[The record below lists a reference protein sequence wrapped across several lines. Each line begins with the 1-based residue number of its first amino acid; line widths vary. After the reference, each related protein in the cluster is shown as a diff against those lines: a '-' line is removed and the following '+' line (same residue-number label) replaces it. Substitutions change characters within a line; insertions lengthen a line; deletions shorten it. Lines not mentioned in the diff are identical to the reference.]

1 MPRDIQYWKRQVN
14 AARTDRANYEKDWQK
29 IIEVIDP
36 VYCAVEKYLFYDANK
51 AREIYDSRGIR
62 GHDGLVNALHSSL
75 FPLFAPHGMITIRN
89 KKLLDDYPDLHEWLG
104 YVNEIL
110 FSAYAGS
117 NFHREAQKSVSDIV
131 SFGFTANLQ
140 ETYPFGDRRYGDL
153 IFTSMPFNEVY
164 PFEGKDGTVNQIVR
178 EFNMRNEIILDN
190 PVWARAIAGVPRLTE
205 LMKANP
211 EEKQNLLHVISPVGE
226 GERTLLR
233 SHEYISLFIL
243 DREEP
248 VELNRHGEFYEGFE
262 ECPVQVPRWKP
273 RSGSAYSRSP
283 AQAALGDVLSLQV
296 LAKQRLKAL
305 PSLVTPPLQILQGAL
320 ASEVVSLLPG
330 AQNVVKQLNAIAP
343 ITEGSRVDVAYFEG
357 EHLAKNI
364 RSIMHW
370 DDFRY
375 PEDLPQMTA
384 EEARIR
390 SNVMQG
396 LFGPVIS
403 AIDYEWS
410 RPQLDRSLWIL
421 VRAGRVSP
429 PPAPIDQRD
438 IAFEM
443 ISPLAQMQ
451 RYTEVQQA
459 TGLLQTAIEMSQVY
473 PEVLSMIDGKKL
485 LPWMASRMSQS
496 LFQFLRTPEE
506 ADQILQ
512 QQQMAQ
518 NAQLMAQAMKDASAA
533 QLNMQKAT
541 YEQAAV

>member
-1 MPRDIQYWKRQVN
+1 MVRDVRYWKRQLN
-14 AARTDRANYEKDWQK
+14 EARNERSYYEKDWQK

-36 VYCAVEKYLFYDANK
+36 IYCSIEKYLFHDPSK
-51 AREIYDSRGIR
+51 SREIYDSRGIR

-75 FPLFAPHGMITIRN
+75 FPLFSPHGMITIRN
-89 KKLLDDYPDLHEWLG
+89 KQLLDDYPDLHEWLA
-104 YVNEIL
+104 YVNETL
-110 FSAYAGS
+110 FSAYAQS

-131 SFGFTANLQ
+131 SFGFAANLQ
-140 ETYPFGDRRYGDL
+140 ETYPFGDSRYGDL
-153 IFTSMPFNEVY
+153 IFTSIPFNEVY
-164 PFEGKDGTVNQIVR
+164 PFEGKEGTVVQIIR
-178 EFNMRNEIILDN
+178 EFKMRNELILEN
-190 PVWARAIAGVPRLTE
+190 PDWRQAIA
-205 LMKANP
+205 ANP
-211 EEKQNLLHVISPVGE
+211 DLFRLIRENPSDKQDLLHIITPVKP
-226 GERTLLR
+226 GERTLVR
-233 SHEYISLFIL
+233 SHTYISLFIL
-243 DREEP
+243 DREEGI
-248 VELNRHGEFYEGFE
+248 ELNRHGEFYEGFD

-273 RSGSAYSRSP
+273 RTGNVYSRSP

-296 LAKQRLKAL
+296 LAKQRLKAI
-305 PSLVTPPLQILQGAL
+305 PNLVTPPLQILQGSL

-330 AQNVVKQLNAIAP
+330 AQNIVKQLNAISP
-343 ITEGSRVDVAYFEG
+343 ILEGHQVDVAYFEG

-421 VRAGRVSP
+421 VRAGRIPP
-429 PPAPIDQRD
+429 PPAPVDQRD

-459 TGLLQTAIEMSQVY
+459 EGLLRTAVEMSQVY
-473 PEVLSMIDGKKL
+473 PEILAMIDGKKL
-485 LPWMASRMSQS
+485 LPWMASRMNQS
-496 LFQFLRTPEE
+496 LFQFLRKPEE
-506 ADQILQ
+506 AEKILQ
-512 QQQMAQ
+512 MQQMAQ
-518 NAQLMAQAMKDASAA
+518 GAPAMAKALKDASVA
-533 QLNMQKAT
+533 QLNMKRAQ
-541 YEQAAV
+541 YESPA